1 MKLSDIKGERA
12 MDVAA
17 DLILPISNIAS
28 DEDAADLFRRRP
40 IPEGMTAREFA
51 LDRIKTGIPILLKK
65 HRRDLVTIL
74 SLLKDEPEESVLENM
89 TLLSLTSDVTDLM
102 TDDLFRVF
110 FAYARTRP
118 TSPES
123 VQENTEAQEA

>member
-51 LDRIKTGIPILLKK
+51 
-65 HRRDLVTIL
+65 
-74 SLLKDEPEESVLENM
+74 EESVLENM